1 MATAPRRLTRT
12 ERQAQTRADLLEAA
26 ARVFSRRGFAGAS
39 VEAIA
44 AEAGY
49 TRGAFYSNFSSK
61 EELFAELLQQRVF
74 ATYRAWA
81 LESADPRTRPSAREV
96 GERAGALQADRD
108 TSWLFVLWLEL
119 LAHAGRD
126 GEFRKIAAE
135 FWRHTRALGAAAV
148 AAAYAEAGKTPP
160 ANPARL
166 ASAFIA
172 LDVGLAVQHW
182 VDPEEAP
189 LDLYPELFELLFEPL
204 DPATGR

>member
-1 MATAPRRLTRT
+1 MATAQPRLTRA
-12 ERQAQTRADLLEAA
+12 ERQARTRSELIEAA
-26 ARVFSRRGFAGAS
+26 ARVFAQRGFGGAS

-61 EELFAELLQQRVF
+61 EELFAELLQERVF

-81 LESADPRTRPSAREV
+81 VESADPTTRPTAREV
-96 GERAGALQADRD
+96 GERAGALQDNPD
-108 TSWLFVLWLEL
+108 TGWLFVLWLEL

-135 FWRHTRALGAAAV
+135 FWRGTRALGAAAI
-148 AAAYAEAGKTPP
+148 AGAYEEAGRTPP
-160 ANPARL
+160 ADPARI

-182 VDPEEAP
+182 VDPEGAP
-189 LDLYPELFELLFEPL
+189 LDLYPELFDVLLGPL
-204 DPATGR
+204 DPGRT

>member
-1 MATAPRRLTRT
+1 MATHARLTRA
-12 ERQAQTRADLLEAA
+12 ERQAQTRSQLLEAA
-26 ARVFSRRGFAGAS
+26 GRVFADRGFDGAS
-39 VEAIA
+39 VEAIV

-61 EELFAELLQQRVF
+61 EELFAELLQERVF
-74 ATYRAWA
+74 ATYRAMA
-81 LESADPRTRPSAREV
+81 MASADPQTRPTARDV
-96 GERAGALQADRD
+96 GERAGAMHSDPD

-126 GEFRKIAAE
+126 GEFREIAAE
-135 FWRHTRALGAAAV
+135 FWKGTRALGAAAV
-148 AAAYAEAGKTPP
+148 SAAYAEAGKTPP
-160 ANPARL
+160 ADPARI

-182 VDPEEAP
+182 VDPDDAP

-204 DPATGR
+204 EPGRT